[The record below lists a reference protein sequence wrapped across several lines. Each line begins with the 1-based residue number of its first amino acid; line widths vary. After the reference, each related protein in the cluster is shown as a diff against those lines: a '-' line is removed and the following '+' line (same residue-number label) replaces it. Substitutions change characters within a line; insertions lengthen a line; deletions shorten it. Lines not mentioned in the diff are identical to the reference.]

1 MGSLEASRSH
11 TLVTTVA
18 ALVGLAG
25 VLNVGLA
32 ADAEDPD
39 GLVQQVVAQT
49 TRSGFALRASRH
61 LEAGS
66 VSGKHRGWMDVDTSV
81 SPAGIFSW
89 TVLGE
94 GGSERTRDKV
104 FRAVLEAEV
113 EAGRAGSRDAA
124 ALSLANYQFVNEGP
138 AGDGQTRVRLVPRRA
153 DAKLVNGSLI
163 VSADGHPVL
172 LEGRL
177 AKSPSFWVKSVTVVK
192 HYACIG
198 GVSLPVS
205 VESLADVKMIGQS
218 SFSMRYRYMSVNG
231 RSVGHSAS
239 AAPGF
244 GPSPEIVALHRAV
257 QRRPIKPI

>member
-1 MGSLEASRSH
+1 MRSFEASRSH
-11 TLVTTVA
+11 TLVTTFA

-32 ADAEDPD
+32 ADAEDAD

-81 SPAGIFSW
+81 SPSGIFSW

-104 FRAVLEAEV
+104 FRALLETEAE
-113 EAGRAGSRDAA
+113 AWRAGSRDAA

-153 DAKLVNGSLI
+153 DSKLVNGSLI

-192 HYACIG
+192 RYACIG

-239 AAPGF
+239 ATPGF
-244 GPSPEIVALHRAV
+244 GPSPEIVALHA
-257 QRRPIKPI
+257 QFNDGQ